1 MSHFISSV
9 ALAALSRVVA
19 VASVALTAPLS
30 GTATVSMA
38 LEVVLVAMET
48 PAKPTV
54 PTVFVAEPN
63 NWWDI
68 WRLALYFLIVTNI
81 YII

>member
-38 LEVVLVAMET
+38 LDVVLVAMET
-48 PAKPTV
+48 PAMPTV
-54 PTVFVAEPN
+54 PMVFVAEPN
-63 NWWDI
+63 N
-68 WRLALYFLIVTNI
+68 
-81 YII
+81 